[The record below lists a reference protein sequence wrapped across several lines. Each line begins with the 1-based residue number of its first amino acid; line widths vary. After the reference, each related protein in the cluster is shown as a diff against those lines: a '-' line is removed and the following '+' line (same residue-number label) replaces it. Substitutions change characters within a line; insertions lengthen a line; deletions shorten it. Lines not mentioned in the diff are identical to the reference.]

1 MAWHGII
8 GRSFSQAEFAA
19 YVSTL
24 HWTGWRP
31 QFIVLHNTGAPNL
44 AQRPQGLTLQHIHNL
59 EGYYRDTQHWSAGP
73 HLFIDDKQIW
83 AFSPLTSPGVH
94 SPSWNSISIG
104 IEMLGDY
111 AIDAFD
117 SGRGAA
123 VRDNAVSAIATLS
136 AALGLDPHGMKL
148 HKEDKKTTHDC
159 PGKNVHKDDVISR
172 IIEAIHGAHPG
183 DHPPPLNTG
192 NRTWTVNV
200 QGLNLREQARSD
212 SPIVEVLDKGVVVT
226 IIGEAATGPTK
237 WLHVNIMS
245 GLSAKTG
252 WVAARFVDVSS
263 S

>member
-1 MAWHGII
+1 MSWRGII

-19 YVSTL
+19 YISTL

-44 AQRPQGLTLQHIHNL
+44 TQRPQGLTLQHIRNL

-83 AFSPLTSPGVH
+83 AFSPLTAPGVH

-111 AIDAFD
+111 AVDAFD
-117 SGRGAA
+117 SGRGAQ

-136 AALGLDPHGMKL
+136 ASLGLDPHSMKL

-159 PGKNVHKDDVISR
+159 PGKNVHKDDVIGR
-172 IIEAIHGAHPG
+172 VVDVINGAHPG
-183 DHPPPLNTG
+183 DHPTPLDTG
-192 NRTWTVNV
+192 IKTGTVTSK
-200 QGLNLREQARSD
+200 GLNLRTSSAVS
-212 SPIVEVLDKGVVVT
+212 SALVSILPSGTLLN
-226 IIGEAATGPTK
+226 IIGEAMNGDTK
-237 WLHVNIMS
+237 WLHVNIVS
-245 GLSAKTG
+245 GVIARTG
-252 WVAARFVDVSS
+252 WVAARFVEVKS
-263 S
+263 